1 MTGLIICLT
10 TGALTTIITL
20 ILTTNSYE
28 AAIAKLLFTGVSL
41 VFFSL
46 CALGCS
52 TIQNQKAT
60 YAFIFWGG
68 MITAA
73 LGFLSSLGNI
83 WLEGMLISSDIMTPI
98 IQILASCIVISFS
111 CAYLSMIAL
120 SSPRTTTGKTLFD
133 ITSVL
138 AALTAGAA
146 VIDII
151 TIDDAVLISAELIII
166 GFLLTLV
173 TSILTVASNK
183 LFADA
188 K

>member
-10 TGALTTIITL
+10 IGALTTIITL
-20 ILTTNSYE
+20 LLTINSYQSE
-28 AAIAKLLFTGVSL
+28 VAKLLFTGVSL

-52 TIQNQKAT
+52 TIQNQKHIYT
-60 YAFIFWGG
+60 FVFWGG

-83 WLEGMLISSDIMTPI
+83 WLERTLISSDMMTLVV
-98 IQILASCIVISFS
+98 QILASCIVISFS
-111 CAYLSMIAL
+111 CAYLSIVAL
-120 SSPRTTTGKTLFD
+120 SSPRTTIGKGLFD

-138 AALTAGAA
+138 VALTAGAA
-146 VIDII
+146 IIDII
-151 TIDDAVLISAELIII
+151 AINDAVPISAELIII
-166 GFLLTLV
+166 GVLLTLV